1 MLIILTM
8 KGSVKKGNLAE
19 ELAAS
24 WLEDHGFKIRERN
37 YRIGHKEVDIIA
49 ESREKLHV
57 VEVKSLT
64 APSLLN
70 PSARVDLRK
79 QTLLS
84 SAASYYIK
92 ANGISKEVQFDIISI
107 IVYPDRQDL
116 EYLPNAFW
124 PIYYK

>member
-8 KGSVKKGNLAE
+8 KGSVKKGNFAE

-92 ANGISKEVQFDIISI
+92 ANGIIKEVQFDIISI